1 MKTDLVTMSAN
12 ELERLSLMRRI
23 AERRTT
29 QREVAEQLGLSVRQV
44 ERLYAGF
51 KARGAEGLVSRKR
64 GTPSNR
70 RLPAELR
77 TATLGLM
84 RAHYADFGP
93 TFAHEKLVE
102 KHGVEVSVETLRKWM
117 QEDGLWK
124 TRRERRKRVQQPR
137 RRRACVGELVQIDG
151 SDHEWFEDR
160 GPRCTLLVFVDD
172 ATGRLQELRFAPEST
187 FDYFE
192 STRRYLERYGKPVAF
207 YSDKLSVFRVNAKD
221 PQAGDGYTQFGRALS
236 ELNIDII
243 CANSAAAKGRVERAN
258 LTLQD
263 RLVKEL
269 RLRGISTVEAGNAF
283 LPEFREDF
291 NRRFAREPQSAH
303 DAHRPL
309 LAHESLDQTFT
320 LQEQRKVSSNLT
332 LHYNRVMYLL
342 EPSELSEAARGR
354 HVQVR
359 EYPNGEVRI
368 FLDKLELPARP
379 FPKDNRVRQGAIVS
393 NKLLAGALT
402 VIQGQQQ
409 ERDRKTLEE
418 HRLTRRQRTHLE
430 EAMATAWPEVGD
442 PAAEGPQS
450 VVDSLVADALRALAT
465 RTA

>member
-1 MKTDLVTMSAN
+1 MSTI

-29 QREVAEQLGLSVRQV
+29 QREAAEQLGLSVRQV
-44 ERLYAGF
+44 ERLYALY
-51 KARGAEGLVSRKR
+51 KAHGAPGLVSKR
-64 GTPSNR
+64 RGSVSNR

-77 TATLGLM
+77 TATLGIVRTL
-84 RAHYADFGP
+84 YADFGP
-93 TFAHEKLVE
+93 TLAHEKLVE
-102 KHGVEVSVETLRKWM
+102 KHGLVLSIETLRKWM
-117 QEDGLWK
+117 REDGLWQ
-124 TRRERRKRVQQPR
+124 TRRQRRKQAQQPR

-151 SDHEWFEDR
+151 SDHEWFEQR

-172 ATGRLQELRFAPEST
+172 ATSRLQELRFAPEST

-192 STRRYLERYGKPVAF
+192 SPRRYLERHGKPVAF

-221 PQAGDGYTQFGRALS
+221 PKAGDGYTQFGRALS

-243 CANSAAAKGRVERAN
+243 CANTPAAKGRVERAN
-258 LTLQD
+258 QTLQD

-283 LPEFREDF
+283 LLEFGEDF
-291 NRRFAREPQSAH
+291 NRRFGREPQSAH

-342 EPSELSEAARGR
+342 EPSELAEGTRGK

-359 EYPNGEVRI
+359 EYENGAVRI
-368 FLDKLELPARP
+368 FLGKVELPARP
-379 FPKDNRVRQGAIVS
+379 FPKDNRVSQGAIVS

-402 VIQGQQQ
+402 AIQGQQQ
-409 ERDRKTLEE
+409 ERDRKALEE
-418 HRLTRRQRTHLE
+418 RRMTRRERAHMEQ
-430 EAMATAWPEVGD
+430 AMDAAWPD
-442 PAAEGPQS
+442 ARQS
-450 VVDSLVADALRALAT
+450 EAPSKPTGVVDSLVADALRALSA
-465 RTA
+465 RSA

>member
-44 ERLYAGF
+44 ERLYAGY

-64 GTPSNR
+64 GAPSNR

-77 TATLGLM
+77 TTTLGLM

-192 STRRYLERYGKPVAF
+192 STRRYLQRYGKPVAF

-269 RLRGISTVEAGNAF
+269 RLRDISTVEAGNAF

-291 NRRFAREPQSAH
+291 NCRFAREPQSAH

-342 EPSELSEAARGR
+342 EPSELSEAARGK

-418 HRLTRRQRTHLE
+418 RRLTRRQRTHLE
-430 EAMATAWPEVGD
+430 EAMATAWPEVGA
-442 PAAEGPQS
+442 AAEGPPS

-465 RTA
+465 RSA